1 MVDDVLGNVTVA
13 GVVPR
18 LSETPGQVRWIGR
31 DTGADTSEILKQDLQ
46 LSNAEIDALIE
57 AGVVASGNATNINDE
72 Y

>member
-1 MVDDVLGNVTVA
+1 MTYRQRDPWRGAQAQRDTRSGPLD
-13 GVVPR
+13 R
-18 LSETPGQVRWIGR
+18 R

-72 Y
+72 H